1 MVLLATTNIKKE
13 VVTMLRYIR
22 FAFENV
28 NFAASFNQ
36 LYKHDRGISF

>member
-13 VVTMLRYIR
+13 VVAMLRYRR

-28 NFAASFNQ
+28 NFAMEFNQ
-36 LYKHDRGISF
+36 LYKHDRA